1 MKMKTFI
8 MFFLLFALSGLNF
21 AQPIPADSLYLGQI
35 PPGEIPK
42 IFSLPVT
49 KGYFAAERIAISED
63 GKEIYYSETSGYS
76 PTSKNRIR
84 LLRYSNNNWN
94 KPITLFEGLG
104 CPALSYD
111 GNYLFENGLYSIKTD
126 RGWSMPVW
134 FLNRQ
139 HQFHYLQDTYS
150 GTHYASAK
158 NALDKVGENDWSKI
172 IINKSD
178 TLVQSLGL
186 PLNTS
191 SKNMDFFI
199 SGDESYIIIASGGL
213 KISFNKKDGT
223 WTNPKSLGPNIN
235 SFLGEWGPYVTKDNK
250 YLFFTA
256 GTKKDYSDTYI
267 RWVRIDNVISSLR
280 FTNFI
285 PWIKS
290 PIPNKSFIK
299 GSFIQF
305 QIPENTFIDDDGN
318 NTLHYSA
325 TLNNTNRLPVW
336 LNFDPESRIFSG
348 RATEA
353 GEFNIKVTA
362 TDKANASVSC
372 IFIIIVIDIH

>member
-1 MKMKTFI
+1 
-8 MFFLLFALSGLNF
+8 
-21 AQPIPADSLYLGQI
+21 
-35 PPGEIPK
+35 
-42 IFSLPVT
+42 
-49 KGYFAAERIAISED
+49 
-63 GKEIYYSETSGYS
+63 
-76 PTSKNRIR
+76 
-84 LLRYSNNNWN
+84 
-94 KPITLFEGLG
+94 
-104 CPALSYD
+104 
-111 GNYLFENGLYSIKTD
+111 
-126 RGWSMPVW
+126 
-134 FLNRQ
+134 
-139 HQFHYLQDTYS
+139 LQDTYS
-150 GTHYASAK
+150 GTLYASAK
-158 NALDKVGENDWSKI
+158 NAINKVGENDWSKI

-186 PLNTS
+186 PLNTPPN
-191 SKNMDFFI
+191 NMDFYI
-199 SGDESYIIIASGGL
+199 SKDESYIIIASGGL

-256 GTKKDYSDTYI
+256 GNKRDYSDTYV
-267 RWVRIDNVISSLR
+267 RWVRIDNLISSLR
-280 FTNFI
+280 FTNFT

-325 TLNNTNRLPVW
+325 TLNNANRLPSW
-336 LNFDPESRIFSG
+336 INFDPESRIFSG

-362 TDKANASVSC
+362 TDNANASVSC
-372 IFIIIVIDIH
+372 KFIVKVIDVH

>member
-8 MFFLLFALSGLNF
+8 LFFILFALSGLNF
-21 AQPIPADSLYLGQI
+21 AQPIPADSLYMGQI

-63 GKEIYYSETSGYS
+63 GKEIYYTESNGYS

-94 KPITLFEGLG
+94 KPITLFEGPG

-150 GTHYASAK
+150 GTFYVAAK
-158 NALDKVGENDWSKI
+158 NALDKVGEMDWSKI

-186 PLNTS
+186 PLNTPPN
-191 SKNMDFFI
+191 NMDFFI
-199 SGDESYIIIASGGL
+199 SGDESYIIIASRGL

-256 GTKKDYSDTYI
+256 GTKKDYSDTYV
-267 RWVRIDNVISSLR
+267 RWVRIDNLISSLR

-305 QIPENTFIDDDGN
+305 QIPENSFIDDDGN

-325 TLNNTNRLPVW
+325 TLNNANRLPVW
-336 LNFDPESRIFSG
+336 LKFDPETRIFSG

-362 TDKANASVSC
+362 TDNANASVTC
-372 IFIIIVIDIH
+372 VFIIKVIDIH